1 MKGRRRDLPGRG
13 RFAPSPTG
21 ELHFGS
27 IVAAVASF
35 LDARSRGDEWL
46 VRIDD
51 IDAPRV
57 ASGAIATILRELERL
72 GLHWDGDIV
81 YQSTRTG
88 LYAAALE
95 ALQAGGHCFPCAC
108 TRREVGGRVYPGT
121 CRNGVPA
128 GRTARSI
135 RVRADA
141 GSIGIEDLVQGSCR
155 QDLDRDIGDFIV
167 YRADGVFAYHLATA
181 FRRHG
186 TGNHS
191 RGPGGGPA
199 AFDATA
205 GVPAG
210 SAFPATARVRARTRS
225 HEPPGRE
232 ARQADPR
239 PAYPVAARV
248 ARGLR
253 RASLSRPSPARGA
266 RGGAPGRAVVLGDR
280 RMGSRP
286 GTPSRGP
293 RVIGGQ
299 RRLTGGIPAV
309 HLQACPRAGWRPC
322 RQRGRGP
329 SRDEPSARPETHRTR

>member
-1 MKGRRRDLPGRG
+1 MKARQRDAPGRG

-57 ASGAIATILRELERL
+57 ASGAIAAIVRELERL
-72 GLHWDGDIV
+72 GLRWDGDIV
-81 YQSTRTG
+81 YQSARTG
-88 LYAAALE
+88 LYASALE

-135 RVRADA
+135 RVRTGA

-155 QDLDRDIGDFIV
+155 QNLDRDIGDFIV

-181 FRRHG
+181 FDDTEQGITRVVRGADLLLSTLPQAYLQDLLSRRRPEYAHVPVATNLQG
-186 TGNHS
+186 EKLGKRT
-191 RGPGGGPA
+191 RAPPTRLRPA
-199 AFDATA
+199 SLVACDALRFLA
-205 GVPAG
+205 HPPPAG
-210 SAFPATARVRARTRS
+210 LVGAPPEDLWSWAIGEWDLARV
-225 HEPPGRE
+225 
-232 ARQADPR
+232 PR
-239 PAYPVAARV
+239 VAARV
-248 ARGLR
+248 
-253 RASLSRPSPARGA
+253 SS
-266 RGGAPGRAVVLGDR
+266 
-280 RMGSRP
+280 
-286 GTPSRGP
+286 
-293 RVIGGQ
+293 
-299 RRLTGGIPAV
+299 
-309 HLQACPRAGWRPC
+309 AGVF
-322 RQRGRGP
+322 
-329 SRDEPSARPETHRTR
+329 E

>member
-1 MKGRRRDLPGRG
+1 MQARQRDAPGRG

-57 ASGAIATILRELERL
+57 ASGAIAAIVRELERL
-72 GLHWDGDIV
+72 GLLWDGEIV
-81 YQSTRTG
+81 YQSARTE
-88 LYAAALE
+88 LYATALE

-128 GRTARSI
+128 GRTARSV

-181 FRRHG
+181 FDDTEQGITRVVRGADLLLSTLPQVYLQDLLSRRWPEYAHVPVATNRHG
-186 TGNHS
+186 EKLGK
-191 RGPGGGPA
+191 
-199 AFDATA
+199 
-205 GVPAG
+205 
-210 SAFPATARVRARTRS
+210 RTRA
-225 HEPPGRE
+225 PPTRL
-232 ARQADPR
+232 R
-239 PAYPVAARV
+239 PASLVACDA
-248 ARGLR
+248 LR
-253 RASLSRPSPARGA
+253 FLDHPPPSDL
-266 RGGAPGRAVVLGDR
+266 GGAPPEELWSWAIGEWDLARV
-280 RMGSRP
+280 
-286 GTPSRGP
+286 P
-293 RVIGGQ
+293 RV
-299 RRLTGGIPAV
+299 A
-309 HLQACPRAGWRPC
+309 
-322 RQRGRGP
+322 
-329 SRDEPSARPETHRTR
+329 TRMSPDCEFE